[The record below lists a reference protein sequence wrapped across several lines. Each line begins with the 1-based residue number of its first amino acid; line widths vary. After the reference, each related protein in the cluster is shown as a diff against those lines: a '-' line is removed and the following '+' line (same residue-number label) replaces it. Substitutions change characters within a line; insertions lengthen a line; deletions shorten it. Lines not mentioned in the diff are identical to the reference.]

1 MSADPVTLAEL
12 HAASLAQ
19 EAAWQAEDA
28 RMPPEAPLS
37 AEEARLVALMRG
49 GEA

>member
-1 MSADPVTLAEL
+1 MATDPVTLAEL
-12 HAASLAQ
+12 HAGALAQ
-19 EAAWQAEDA
+19 EAAWQAQDA

-49 GEA
+49 GES